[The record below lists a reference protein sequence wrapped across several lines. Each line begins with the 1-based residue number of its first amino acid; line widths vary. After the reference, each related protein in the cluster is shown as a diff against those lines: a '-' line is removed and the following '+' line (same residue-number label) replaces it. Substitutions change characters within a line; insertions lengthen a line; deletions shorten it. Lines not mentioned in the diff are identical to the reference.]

1 MNAVTLI
8 TISFTFNLRLGQYC
22 VEAEGIVDFTKYV
35 IYILEE
41 KKERKGSASG
51 GEKPM
56 NKQGHV
62 KI

>member
-8 TISFTFNLRLGQYC
+8 TISFIFNLRQYC
-22 VEAEGIVDFTKYV
+22 VEAEGIDFTKYV

-41 KKERKGSASG
+41 KKERKDSALG